1 MSSLKAAR
9 ADNYYYPKDWD
20 PSKVKNI
27 WYFYSKQLKG
37 KFKQIS

>member
-20 PSKVKNI
+20 PSKVKNNVL
-27 WYFYSKQLKG
+27 YKQTIKREA
-37 KFKQIS
+37 